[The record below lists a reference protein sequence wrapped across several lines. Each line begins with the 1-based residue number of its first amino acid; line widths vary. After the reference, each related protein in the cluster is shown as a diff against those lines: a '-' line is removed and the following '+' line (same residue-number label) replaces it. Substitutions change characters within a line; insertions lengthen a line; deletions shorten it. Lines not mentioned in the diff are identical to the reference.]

1 MDPLESLGILG
12 FMDPITAVEIRD
24 RMRLGGVSDATT
36 THVSALW
43 DAYQDAIL
51 EKKLPP
57 FTKDADWIGTFND
70 LVSVTQLPKMT
81 VSAFLTALRAH
92 ATEKGTMQ
100 YLDPA
105 QGQKSRED
113 AKQVIKDI
121 ITAPAKVFQVGT
133 KPLIDTAAATSK
145 AISQPLMWIAL
156 GAAAIAV
163 VYVTFQVAPAFK
175 AAGKVKKRKG

>member
-1 MDPLESLGILG
+1 VDTLENLGILG

-24 RMRLGGVSDATT
+24 RMRMGGVSDATT

-57 FTKDADWIGTFND
+57 FTKDADWIATFND
-70 LVSVTQLPKMT
+70 LVAVTQLPKMT
-81 VSAFLTALRAH
+81 VSGFLTALRAH
-92 ATEKGTMQ
+92 ASEKGTMQ

-113 AKQVIKDI
+113 AKQAVKDI
-121 ITAPAKVFQVGT
+121 IAAPGNVIKVAT
-133 KPLIDTAAATSK
+133 KPVIDTAAAAGK
-145 AISQPLMWIAL
+145 AVSQPLMWVAL
-156 GAAAIAV
+156 GAVAIAAI
-163 VYVTFQVAPAFK
+163 YVTFQVAPAFK

>member
-81 VSAFLTALRAH
+81 VSAFLTSLRAH
-92 ATEKGTMQ
+92 AEESGSMQ

-105 QGQKSRED
+105 QGQKSRQE
-113 AKQVIKDI
+113 AKETVKAVIE
-121 ITAPAKVFQVGT
+121 APAKVFQTAT
-133 KPLIDTAAATSK
+133 KPVIDVAAAAGK
-145 AISQPLMWIAL
+145 AISSPLMWVAL

-163 VYVTFQVAPAFK
+163 IYVTVQLSPALK
-175 AAGKVKKRKG
+175 AAGRTKKKKG